1 MIIEY
6 VLAWIN
12 FPKRGKRKRVQSR
25 AKTGFSPGYSW
36 LKSLKILQR
45 NETQS
50 YVIITITII
59 DSLLCQM
66 FSIHFSFNLHYSY
79 TYEIVPL

>member
-6 VLAWIN
+6 VLAWIK

-45 NETQS
+45 NEIQS
-50 YVIITITII
+50 YVIITIIN
-59 DSLLCQM
+59 SLLCQM
-66 FSIHFSFNLHYSY
+66 FSIHFSSNLHYSY